1 VRHVVFVA
9 PYPLQTTLRFS
20 AAIASLDRVKL
31 TGVFQQK
38 PQGEVA
44 ALFANVALV
53 DNVFDPAQ
61 VVDGVRS
68 LEALHGPA
76 HRVLGILEELQG
88 ALAQARQVLGLPG
101 IDPATSHRFRD
112 KGVMKRALE
121 AASVP
126 CARHARLRSAR
137 DAWDFIDE
145 VGFPVVLKP
154 PAGAGC
160 RATWRVSSPQELA
173 EALRDTRPSAQR
185 EVLAEEFLTGSEY
198 TFETLTL
205 DGRVGF
211 HHIGRYYPAPLEVM
225 EKPWIQWCIL
235 CPRDISGPVFDQARG
250 LGQATIA
257 ALGLGTSITHMEWF
271 RRPDGRLAVG
281 EIAARPPGAQI
292 VDLMSQVHDRD
303 MHLEWARLMVDH
315 EIRGPYQRKFAA
327 GVAFLRGLG
336 EGRVAKV
343 EGLDEA
349 QRKLGHLVVRAQLPQ
364 VGAPRRPGYEGEGY
378 AMVRHPDTNV
388 VKEALFELI
397 TTVKV
402 HYA

>member
-1 VRHVVFVA
+1 MRHVVFVA

-20 AAIASLDRVKL
+20 AAIAKLDGVRL

-38 PQGEVA
+38 PQGDVA
-44 ALFANVALV
+44 KLFANVALV
-53 DNVFDPAQ
+53 DDVFDPAQ

-68 LEALHGPA
+68 LAPLHGPP

-88 ALAQARQVLGLPG
+88 SLSQARQVLGLPG
-101 IDPATSHRFRD
+101 IDPATSLRFRD
-112 KGVMKRALE
+112 KGVMKQALRGGG
-121 AASVP
+121 VP
-126 CARHARLRSAR
+126 CARHARLRSAE
-137 DAWDFIDE
+137 DAWRFIDE

-160 RATWRVSSPQELA
+160 RATWRVSSPQELV
-173 EALRDTRPSAQR
+173 EALRDTQPSATR
-185 EVLAEEFLTGSEY
+185 EVLAEEFLTGAEY
-198 TFETLTL
+198 TFETLTR
-205 DGRVGF
+205 DARIGF
-211 HHIGRYYPAPLEVM
+211 HHIGRYYPSPLEVM

-235 CPRDISGPVFDQARG
+235 CPRDISGPLFDQARQ
-250 LGQATIA
+250 LGAQTIS

-292 VDLMSQVHDRD
+292 VELMSQVHDRD

-315 EIRGPYQRKFAA
+315 ELRGPWGRKYAA

-336 EGRVAKV
+336 EGRVAAV
-343 EGLDEA
+343 EGLEEA
-349 QRKLGHLVVRAQLPQ
+349 QAKIGHLVVKAQLPQ
-364 VGAPRRPGYEGEGY
+364 VGAPRRDGYEGEGW
-378 AMVRHPDTNV
+378 AIVRHPDTEV
-388 VKEALFELI
+388 VKRALFELI